1 MIPISQPSL
10 AEAEIAAAASA
21 LSSGMLTGGQE
32 VEGFEHEFAEIVGG
46 RSCIAVN
53 SGTSALITC
62 LVALGIGPGDE
73 VIVPGFTF
81 GATANAVLLVGASPV
96 LADIDPVTFCLCP
109 KSVGERI
116 TSRTAAI
123 LPVHLYGHPAP
134 MAELL
139 NLAEQNGLAVIE
151 DAAQAHGASSGD
163 TPCGA
168 FGDAAAFSFHATK
181 NMTTGEGG
189 MAVFKDPHAAA
200 RAAVIRNQ
208 GMNSAYQYEMTGFN
222 FRMLS
227 MAAAIGRVQL
237 KRLPELTDVRLKNA
251 QIYDG
256 AITKH
261 RIPRV
266 AAGARHVY
274 HQYTLLSSSRD
285 DLLARLKDSGIDAR
299 VYYPNPLSDF
309 SIYRHDGYPLPN
321 ARQSASGVVSIPV
334 GPHMSEADLAR
345 VVEAVES

>member
-1 MIPISQPSL
+1 
-10 AEAEIAAAASA
+10 
-21 LSSGMLTGGQE
+21 MLTGGEE
-32 VEGFEHEFAEIVGG
+32 VEGFEQEFGGIVGG
-46 RSCIAVN
+46 RPCIAVN
-53 SGTSALITC
+53 SGTSALIAC

-73 VIVPGFTF
+73 VIIPGFTF

-109 KSVGERI
+109 KSVSERI

-139 NLAEQNGLAVIE
+139 KLAKRNGLSVIE

-168 FGDAAAFSFHATK
+168 LGDAAAFSFHATK

-189 MAVFKDPHAAA
+189 MAVFKDP
-200 RAAVIRNQ
+200 RAAEKAAIIRNQ

-222 FRMLS
+222 FRMLA

-237 KRLPELTDVRLKNA
+237 KRLPELTEVRLKNA
-251 QIYDG
+251 HLYDG
-256 AITKH
+256 AITNH
-261 RIPRV
+261 RTPRV
-266 AAGARHVY
+266 MAGDRHVY
-274 HQYTLLSSSRD
+274 HQYTLTSSNRD
-285 DLLARLKDSGIDAR
+285 DLLNRLRESGIDAR

-309 SIYRHDGYPLPN
+309 PIYRHDGYPLPN
-321 ARQSASGVVSIPV
+321 ASQAASAVVSIPV
-334 GPHMSEADLAR
+334 GPHMSETDLVR
-345 VVEAVES
+345 VVEVVES